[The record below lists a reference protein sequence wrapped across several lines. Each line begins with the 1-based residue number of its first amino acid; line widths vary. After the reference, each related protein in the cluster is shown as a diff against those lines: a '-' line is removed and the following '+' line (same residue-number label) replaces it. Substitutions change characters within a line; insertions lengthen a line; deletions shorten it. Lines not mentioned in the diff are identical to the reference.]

1 MAWKGIVGQGYT
13 KEAFGDYVKGLTFG
27 LWRPSFVVLHN
38 TAVPTFA
45 QWHDVPG
52 AQRMQNLQ
60 SYYRDTQRWSA
71 GPHLFIAD
79 DLIWVFNPLTTHL
92 CPGNEIS
99 KTSFITQV
107 TAKLTTAFP
116 GEHPDMRT
124 VA

>member
-13 KEAFGDYVKGLTFG
+13 SDGFGDYVESLTFG

-38 TAVPTFA
+38 TAVPRFA

-52 AQRMQNLQ
+52 TYQIHRE
-60 SYYRDTQRWSA
+60 D
-71 GPHLFIAD
+71 
-79 DLIWVFNPLTTHL
+79 PLTTHIY
-92 CPGNEIS
+92 PGNEIS

-107 TAKLTTAFP
+107 TAKLTTDFP
-116 GEHPDMRT
+116 GEHSDMPT